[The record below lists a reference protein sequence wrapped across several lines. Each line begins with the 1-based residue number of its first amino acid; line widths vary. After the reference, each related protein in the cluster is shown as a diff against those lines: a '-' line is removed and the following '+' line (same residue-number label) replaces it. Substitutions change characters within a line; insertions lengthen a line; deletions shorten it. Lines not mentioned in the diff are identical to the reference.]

1 MDFGCVQKRIRPKSD
16 PGARTENA
24 HAVEGKRT
32 AGHQPLGDEI
42 DDMPLSHKH
51 RGERWNGCSPM
62 NFLLER
68 TTQFGAFDRG
78 GITLPK
84 AVGDMT
90 RTSVP
95 ASTVEMEDLV
105 HDLPLAI
112 QFQQREHV
120 RKA

>member
-1 MDFGCVQKRIRPKSD
+1 MPPAPVLDATLPHLLIGVESKREFR
-16 PGARTENA
+16 R
-24 HAVEGKRT
+24 VEG
-32 AGHQPLGDEI
+32 
-42 DDMPLSHKH
+42 
-51 RGERWNGCSPM
+51 
-62 NFLLER
+62 
-68 TTQFGAFDRG
+68 
-78 GITLPK
+78 GIALPK
-84 AVGDMT
+84 AVGGIT